1 MLLPSSPFN
10 ESIQNVIHEFEK
22 SMLDFVIMWAPCR
35 NATVAGGVVA
45 VAAIAVGIGR

>member
-1 MLLPSSPFN
+1 MLLPSSPLD
-10 ESIQNVIHEFEK
+10 ESIQKVIHEFEK

-45 VAAIAVGIGR
+45 VIAVSIGE